1 MSGLRF
7 KVGELARIVVAM
19 DPTNHGKVVE
29 INAVGPFKAG
39 HRLAWQGNYR
49 IALVDCDYFIAGEA
63 GEWIA
68 LDWHL
73 QKLNPPDEPVDMTT
87 AEVVAA

>member
-39 HRLAWQGNYR
+39 HRLAWQGKHR
-49 IALVDCDYFIAGEA
+49 MALVDCDYFIAGEA
-63 GEWIA
+63 GEWVA
-68 LDWHL
+68 RDWHL
-73 QKLNPPDEPVDMTT
+73 QKLDPSAEPESITRRE
-87 AEVVAA
+87 EVEV